1 LKEEGRKWKHKKQR
15 DNKKVIS
22 FALVAHDENTA
33 KSEQN
38 IDPLRPQYAEDIMN
52 ESVCYRHRPIII

>member
-1 LKEEGRKWKHKKQR
+1 MKDEGIKWKHEKQR

-22 FALVAHDENTA
+22 FALVAYDEKTV

-38 IDPLRPQYAEDIMN
+38 IDPLSPQYAEDIIEREGTSMLQA
-52 ESVCYRHRPIII
+52 

>member
-1 LKEEGRKWKHKKQR
+1 MKEEGRKWKHEKQR

-22 FALVAHDENTA
+22 FALVAHHENTV

-38 IDPLRPQYAEDIMN
+38 IDPLRPQY
-52 ESVCYRHRPIII
+52 STQKT